1 MSIIALN
8 CNCLL
13 LMNSA
18 CPLAVTFIQYIGHQ
32 NWISIDEFA
41 DFLGT
46 TVPKFD
52 RLLLLGDLCCD
63 SNLPSKVFLSL
74 VHSFDFKQVVNAP
87 INANEHILDLVFSY
101 GPFVSDTLLYTI
113 LTFLI
118 INLSFFNVS
127 VPIETSTFLSTVC
140 QFRRIDFLAHAN
152 FITAF
157 EEASI
162 SASLD
167 SPLHLSL
174 YTRYYLVIFAKMLW
188 AQLHNWYLNL

>member
-8 CNCLL
+8 CNCFLWTL
-13 LMNSA
+13 HVHWQW
-18 CPLAVTFIQYIGHQ
+18 PLYIGHQ
-32 NWISIDEFA
+32 NLISIDEFA

-46 TVPKFD
+46 TVPKYD

-63 SNLPSKVFLSL
+63 SNVPSKDFLSL
-74 VHSFDFKQVVNAP
+74 MHSFDFKHVVNAP
-87 INANEHILDLVFSY
+87 THANSHILDLVLSY

-127 VPIETSTFLSTVC
+127 VPIETSTSLSTVC
-140 QFRRIDFLAHAN
+140 QFRRIDSLAHTN
-152 FITAF
+152 FITTF

-167 SPLHLSL
+167 SPLHL
-174 YTRYYLVIFAKMLW
+174 
-188 AQLHNWYLNL
+188 LNSEDHYILDII